1 MRHPLPNLSEFM
13 DRLAVIVPM
22 GFTIAVNVRSLTPE
36 FMLSTYPELWVRIY
50 AERRY
55 MLFDPVSI
63 WGRLN
68 SGRIRWSE
76 IDLGPFND
84 LGNFVMDQAK
94 KYGLLYGGGAAR
106 NNMGGDGT
114 MSFLFGARSDR
125 ELTDDELVELEQ
137 TLDLILKRFGPYSG
151 MSEVELETLRDLAA
165 GQTQKEIALARQ
177 ISPDTVK
184 KRLERARV
192 ALGARNAV
200 HAVAIATKRGLILN
214 DLPINYD
221 T

>member
-84 LGNFVMDQAK
+84 LGGIAK
-94 KYGLLYGGGAAR
+94 LITALR
-106 NNMGGDGT
+106 EDR
-114 MSFLFGARSDR
+114 RS
-125 ELTDDELVELEQ
+125 L
-137 TLDLILKRFGPYSG
+137 
-151 MSEVELETLRDLAA
+151 
-165 GQTQKEIALARQ
+165 
-177 ISPDTVK
+177 
-184 KRLERARV
+184 
-192 ALGARNAV
+192 
-200 HAVAIATKRGLILN
+200 
-214 DLPINYD
+214 
-221 T
+221 